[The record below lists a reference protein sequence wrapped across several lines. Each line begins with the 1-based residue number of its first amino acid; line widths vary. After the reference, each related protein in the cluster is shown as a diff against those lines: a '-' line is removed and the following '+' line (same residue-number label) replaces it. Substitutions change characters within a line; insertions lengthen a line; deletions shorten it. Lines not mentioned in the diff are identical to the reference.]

1 MTDGPNANS
10 PAKGVMK
17 PEEAF
22 PPSLTR
28 IAVVINS
35 VTPYMR
41 PLWARLGERSDIDLL
56 LVTETPKE
64 RDRKWE
70 VETDL
75 PVEHVQLDSWTLD
88 LSWMAVGSGFKTRF
102 DSYLYVPKRPLVP
115 LRRFAPHVVVAA
127 GGGVWSSPANI
138 AALVARHSHG
148 WAVVP
153 WWNTFTRERRSLP
166 RRVAEPWVRYFFRSG
181 DAWLAG
187 GSRHARDVVRL
198 GADPN
203 RTVIAPLTALGP
215 DPPLERDGFFTSGQ
229 PRFLFVGRFI
239 ERKGIDVL
247 LSAFRRVDR
256 GELWLAGDGPLRSL
270 VEGEVKRDPR
280 IRFLG
285 YADEES
291 LPELYRQADVLVVPS
306 LFEPWGLVVHEGLA
320 YGLPVIATDQVAAAD
335 DLVES
340 GVNGYVVAAGSS
352 EALASAMRSVSEW
365 GPSHWQE
372 AAMHSRETLPL
383 YGIDRAA
390 DAFVEGCLLGLRHR
404 RSRSAPSRASRGESR
419 RSAIR

>member
-1 MTDGPNANS
+1 M
-10 PAKGVMK
+10 
-17 PEEAF
+17 
-22 PPSLTR
+22 R
-28 IAVVINS
+28 IAVVINA

-41 PLWARLGERSDIDLL
+41 PLWARLGKRSDVELL
-56 LVTETPKE
+56 LVTETPME
-64 RDRKWE
+64 RDRRWQ

-88 LSWMAVGSGFKTRF
+88 LAWMSVGSGFKTRF
-102 DSYLYVPKRPLVP
+102 DSYLYVSKRPLAP
-115 LRRFAPHVVVAA
+115 LRRFSPHVVVAA

-138 AALVARHSHG
+138 AALVARRRYG

-166 RRVAEPWVRYFFRSG
+166 RRVAEPWVRYFFRSA

-198 GADPN
+198 GADPS

-215 DPPLERDGFFTSGQ
+215 NPPLERTGLLVPDQ
-229 PRFLFVGRFI
+229 PRYLFVGRFI

-256 GELWLAGDGPLRSL
+256 GELWLAGDGPLRSY
-270 VEGEVKRDPR
+270 VEGEANGDPR
-280 IRFLG
+280 IRLLG
-285 YADEES
+285 YATEES
-291 LPELYRQADVLVVPS
+291 LPDLYREADVLMVPS

-335 DLVES
+335 DLIDS
-340 GVNGYVVAAGSS
+340 GVNGYVVPAGSD
-352 EALASAMRSVSEW
+352 EALAEAMGSVAEW
-365 GPSHWQE
+365 APLHWRE
-372 AAMHSRETLPL
+372 AAVRTRTTLPKFS
-383 YGIDRAA
+383 IDTAA
-390 DAFVEGCLLGLRHR
+390 EAFMRGCQLGLRHR
-404 RSRSAPSRASRGESR
+404 RALGTATPR
-419 RSAIR
+419 

>member
-1 MTDGPNANS
+1 MIS
-10 PAKGVMK
+10 P
-17 PEEAF
+17 PEAS
-22 PPSLTR
+22 PWSLTR
-28 IAVVINS
+28 IAVIINA

-41 PLWARLGERSDIDLL
+41 PLWSKLAERSDIELL
-56 LVTETPKE
+56 LVTETPME
-64 RDRKWE
+64 RDRRWQ

-88 LSWMAVGSGFKTRF
+88 LAWMAVGSGFKTRF
-102 DSYLYVPKRPLVP
+102 DSYVYVPKRPLDP
-115 LRRFAPHVVVAA
+115 LRRFSPHVVVAA

-138 AALVARHSHG
+138 AALAARRRYG

-153 WWNTFTRERRSLP
+153 WWNTFTRERRTLP
-166 RRVAEPWVRYFFRSG
+166 RRLAEPWVRYFFRSA

-215 DPPLERDGFFTSGQ
+215 NPPLERAGFAEPGQ
-229 PRFLFVGRFI
+229 PRYLFVGRFI

-247 LSAFRRVDR
+247 LAGFRRVDR
-256 GELWLAGDGPLRSL
+256 GELWLAGDGPLRSF
-270 VEGEVKRDPR
+270 VEGEAEGDPR
-280 IRFLG
+280 IRVLG
-285 YADEES
+285 YANEES
-291 LPELYRQADVLVVPS
+291 LPDLYRQADILVVPS

-320 YGLPVIATDQVAAAD
+320 HGLPVIATDQVAAAD

-340 GVNGYVVAAGSS
+340 GVNGYVVAAGSH
-352 EALASAMRSVSEW
+352 EALASAMRSVAEW
-365 GPSHWQE
+365 GPPQWRE
-372 AAMHSRETLPL
+372 AAARTRKTLPL

-404 RSRSAPSRASRGESR
+404 RSLSAPSRA
-419 RSAIR
+419 A

>member
-1 MTDGPNANS
+1 
-10 PAKGVMK
+10 VIK
-17 PEEAF
+17 PTEVF

-28 IAVVINS
+28 IAVVINA

-41 PLWARLGERSDIDLL
+41 PLWARLAERSDVELL
-56 LVTETPKE
+56 LVTETPME
-64 RDRKWE
+64 RDRRWQ

-88 LSWMAVGSGFKTRF
+88 LAWMAVGSGFKTRF
-102 DSYLYVPKRPLVP
+102 DSYVYVPKRPLAP
-115 LRRFAPHVVVAA
+115 LRRFSPHVVVAA

-138 AALVARHSHG
+138 AALVARRRYG

-166 RRVAEPWVRYFFRSG
+166 RRVAEPWVRYFFSSA

-198 GADPN
+198 GADPS

-215 DPPLERDGFFTSGQ
+215 NPPLERSGFVVPGQ
-229 PRFLFVGRFI
+229 PRYLFVGRFI

-247 LSAFRRVDR
+247 LTAFRGVDR
-256 GELWLAGDGPLRSL
+256 GELWLAGDGPLRSY
-270 VEGEVKRDPR
+270 VEEEARRDPR
-280 IRFLG
+280 VRLFG

-291 LPELYRQADVLVVPS
+291 LPNLYRQADTLVVPS

-320 YGLPVIATDQVAAAD
+320 HGLPVIATDQVAAAD
-335 DLVES
+335 DLVDS
-340 GVNGYVVAAGSS
+340 GVNGYVVRAGSH
-352 EALASAMRSVSEW
+352 EALAEAMVSVAEW
-365 GPSHWQE
+365 TPSQWRD
-372 AAMHSRETLPL
+372 AAAHSRDTLPK
-383 YGIDRAA
+383 YGIDPAA
-390 DAFVEGCLLGLRHR
+390 EAFVRGCLLGIQHR
-404 RSRSAPSRASRGESR
+404 RGLNAPGRAAGART
-419 RSAIR
+419 

>member
-1 MTDGPNANS
+1 M
-10 PAKGVMK
+10 
-17 PEEAF
+17 
-22 PPSLTR
+22 R
-28 IAVVINS
+28 IAVVINA

-41 PLWARLGERSDIDLL
+41 PLWARLGKRSDIELL
-56 LVTETPKE
+56 LVTETPME
-64 RDRKWE
+64 RDRRWQ

-88 LSWMAVGSGFKTRF
+88 LAWMSVGSGFKTRF
-102 DSYLYVPKRPLVP
+102 DSYLYVSKRPLAP
-115 LRRFAPHVVVAA
+115 LRRFSPHVVVAA

-138 AALVARHSHG
+138 AALVARRRYG

-166 RRVAEPWVRYFFRSG
+166 RRVAEPWVRYFFRSA

-198 GADPN
+198 GADPS

-215 DPPLERDGFFTSGQ
+215 NPPLERTGLLVPDQ
-229 PRFLFVGRFI
+229 PRYLFVGRFI

-256 GELWLAGDGPLRSL
+256 GELWLAGDGPLRSY
-270 VEGEVKRDPR
+270 VEGEANGDPR
-280 IRFLG
+280 IRLLG
-285 YADEES
+285 YATEES
-291 LPELYRQADVLVVPS
+291 LPDLYREADVLMVPS

-335 DLVES
+335 DLIDS
-340 GVNGYVVAAGSS
+340 GVNGYVVPAGSD
-352 EALASAMRSVSEW
+352 EALAEAMGSVAEW
-365 GPSHWQE
+365 APLHWRE
-372 AAMHSRETLPL
+372 AAVRTRTTLPKFS
-383 YGIDRAA
+383 IDTAA
-390 DAFVEGCLLGLRHR
+390 EAFMRGCQLGLRHR
-404 RSRSAPSRASRGESR
+404 RALGTATPR
-419 RSAIR
+419 

>member
-1 MTDGPNANS
+1 
-10 PAKGVMK
+10 
-17 PEEAF
+17 
-22 PPSLTR
+22 
-28 IAVVINS
+28 
-35 VTPYMR
+35 MR
-41 PLWARLGERSDIDLL
+41 PLWSRLAERTDIELL
-56 LVTETPKE
+56 LVTETPME
-64 RDRKWE
+64 RDRRWQ

-88 LSWMAVGSGFKTRF
+88 LAWMAVGSGFKTRF
-102 DSYLYVPKRPLVP
+102 DSYMYVPKRPLAP
-115 LRRFAPHVVVAA
+115 LRRFSPHVVVAA

-138 AALVARHSHG
+138 AALAARQRYA

-215 DPPLERDGFFTSGQ
+215 NPPLERTGFVVPGR
-229 PRFLFVGRFI
+229 PRYLFVGRFI

-247 LSAFRRVDR
+247 LAAFRTVDR
-256 GELWLAGDGPLRSL
+256 GELWLAGDGPLRSY
-270 VEGEVKRDPR
+270 VEGEARGDTR
-280 IRFLG
+280 IRVLG
-285 YADEES
+285 YANDES
-291 LPELYRQADVLVVPS
+291 LPDLYRQADILVVPS
-306 LFEPWGLVVHEGLA
+306 YFEPWGLVVHEGLA

-335 DLVES
+335 DLVDS
-340 GVNGYVVAAGSS
+340 GVNGYVVRAGSY
-352 EALASAMRSVSEW
+352 EALAEAMDSVAEW
-365 GPSHWQE
+365 ASPQWRD
-372 AAMHSRETLPL
+372 AAAHTRETLPM

-390 DAFVEGCLLGLRHR
+390 EAFVRGCLLGLRHR
-404 RSRSAPSRASRGESR
+404 RALNTPAST
-419 RSAIR
+419 

>member
-1 MTDGPNANS
+1 VIGPPEAS
-10 PAKGVMK
+10 PR
-17 PEEAF
+17 
-22 PPSLTR
+22 SLAR
-28 IAVVINS
+28 IAVVINT

-41 PLWARLGERSDIDLL
+41 PLWSRLAERSDIELL
-56 LVTETPKE
+56 LVTETPME
-64 RDRKWE
+64 RDRRWQ

-88 LSWMAVGSGFKTRF
+88 LAWMAVGSGFKTRF
-102 DSYLYVPKRPLVP
+102 DSYVYVPKRPLAP
-115 LRRFAPHVVVAA
+115 LRRFSPHVVVAA

-138 AALVARHSHG
+138 AALAGRRRHG

-215 DPPLERDGFFTSGQ
+215 NPPLERTGFVVPGQ
-229 PRFLFVGRFI
+229 PRYLFVGRFI

-247 LSAFRRVDR
+247 LAAFRRVDR
-256 GELWLAGDGPLRSL
+256 GELWLAGDGPLRSYL
-270 VEGEVKRDPR
+270 EGEAKRDSR
-280 IRFLG
+280 IRLLG
-285 YADEES
+285 YANEES
-291 LPELYRQADVLVVPS
+291 LPDLYRQADILVVPS

-320 YGLPVIATDQVAAAD
+320 HGLPVIATDQVAAVD
-335 DLVES
+335 DLIAS
-340 GVNGYVVAAGSS
+340 GVNGYVVPAGSH
-352 EALASAMRSVSEW
+352 EALAEAMASVATWGRSQW
-365 GPSHWQE
+365 RE
-372 AAMHSRETLPL
+372 AGAHTGKTLPR

-390 DAFVEGCLLGLRHR
+390 DAFVQGCLLGLRHR
-404 RSRSAPSRASRGESR
+404 RAQNAPAR
-419 RSAIR
+419 

>member
-1 MTDGPNANS
+1 M
-10 PAKGVMK
+10 
-17 PEEAF
+17 
-22 PPSLTR
+22 R
-28 IAVVINS
+28 IAVVINA

-41 PLWARLGERSDIDLL
+41 PLWARLAERSDIELL
-56 LVTETPKE
+56 LVTETPME
-64 RDRKWE
+64 RDRRWQ

-88 LSWMAVGSGFKTRF
+88 LAWMSVGSGFKTRF
-102 DSYLYVPKRPLVP
+102 DSYLYVSKRPLAP
-115 LRRFAPHVVVAA
+115 LRRFSPHVVVAA

-138 AALVARHSHG
+138 AALAARRRHG

-166 RRVAEPWVRYFFRSG
+166 RRAAEPWVRYFFRSA

-198 GADPN
+198 GADPS

-215 DPPLERDGFFTSGQ
+215 NPPLERTGLLVPDQ
-229 PRFLFVGRFI
+229 PRYLFVGRLI

-247 LSAFRRVDR
+247 LAAFRRVDR
-256 GELWLAGDGPLRSL
+256 GELWLAGDGPLRSY
-270 VEGEVKRDPR
+270 VESEANGDPR
-280 IRFLG
+280 IRLLG
-285 YADEES
+285 YANEES
-291 LPELYRQADVLVVPS
+291 LPDLYQQADVLMVPS

-340 GVNGYVVAAGSS
+340 GVNGYVVAAGSH
-352 EALASAMRSVSEW
+352 EELA
-365 GPSHWQE
+365 
-372 AAMHSRETLPL
+372 AAMSSVAEWAPERWRKANAHSRETLPM

-390 DAFVEGCLLGLRHR
+390 EAFVQGCLLGLRHR
-404 RSRSAPSRASRGESR
+404 RARNGST
-419 RSAIR
+419 

>member
-1 MTDGPNANS
+1 M
-10 PAKGVMK
+10 
-17 PEEAF
+17 
-22 PPSLTR
+22 
-28 IAVVINS
+28 VINS

-41 PLWARLGERSDIDLL
+41 PLWGRLAERTDIELL
-56 LVTETPKE
+56 LVTETPME
-64 RDRKWE
+64 RDRSWR

-88 LSWMAVGSGFKTRF
+88 LAWMAVGSGFKTRF
-102 DSYLYVPKRPLVP
+102 DSYVYVPKRPLVP
-115 LRRFAPHVVVAA
+115 LHRFSPHVVVAA

-138 AALVARHSHG
+138 AALAARHRYG

-153 WWNTFTRERRSLP
+153 WWNSFTREKRSLP

-187 GSRHARDVVRL
+187 GSRHARDAVRL
-198 GADPN
+198 GAHPD
-203 RTVIAPLTALGP
+203 RTLIAPLTALGP
-215 DPPLERDGFFTSGQ
+215 DPPLERTGLFVPGQ
-229 PRFLFVGRFI
+229 PRYLFVGRFI

-247 LSAFRRVDR
+247 LAAFRRIDE

-270 VEGEVKRDPR
+270 LEGEAKGDPR

-285 YADEES
+285 YADES
-291 LPELYRQADVLVVPS
+291 TLPALQDLYRQADVLVVPS

-335 DLVES
+335 DLIDP
-340 GVNGYVVAAGSS
+340 GVNGYVVPAGSD
-352 EALASAMRSVSEW
+352 EALASAMRSAAEW
-365 GPSHWQE
+365 SPSHRRE
-372 AAMHSRETLPL
+372 AAARNRETLPM

-390 DAFVEGCLLGLRHR
+390 DGFVQGCLLGLRHR
-404 RSRSAPSRASRGESR
+404 RALNAHRAS
-419 RSAIR
+419 A

>member
-1 MTDGPNANS
+1 MPDAAHTDISRGDVIDSQAAS
-10 PAKGVMK
+10 PS
-17 PEEAF
+17 
-22 PPSLTR
+22 SLTR
-28 IAVVINS
+28 IAVVINA

-41 PLWARLGERSDIDLL
+41 PLWSRLAERSDVELL
-56 LVTETPKE
+56 LVTETPME
-64 RDRKWE
+64 RDRRWQ
-70 VETDL
+70 VESDL

-88 LSWMAVGSGFKTRF
+88 LAWMSVGSGFKTRF
-102 DSYLYVPKRPLVP
+102 DSYVYLPKKPLGP
-115 LRRFAPHVVVAA
+115 LRRFSPHVVVAA

-138 AALVARHSHG
+138 AALAARHSRG
-148 WAVVP
+148 WAIVP

-215 DPPLERDGFFTSGQ
+215 TPPLERTGFVEPGE
-229 PRFLFVGRFI
+229 PRYLFVGRFI

-247 LSAFRRVDR
+247 LAAFRRIDR
-256 GELWLAGDGPLRSL
+256 GELWLAGDGPLRSH
-270 VEGEVKRDPR
+270 VEAEAKGDPR
-280 IRFLG
+280 IRILG
-285 YADEES
+285 YANEES
-291 LPELYRQADVLVVPS
+291 LPDLYRQADVLVVPS
-306 LFEPWGLVVHEGLA
+306 YFEPWGLVVHEGLA

-340 GVNGYVVAAGSS
+340 GVNGYVVSAGSH
-352 EALASAMRSVSEW
+352 EELAAAMRSVAEW
-365 GPSHWQE
+365 APERWRK
-372 AAMHSRETLPL
+372 ANAHSRETLPM

-390 DAFVEGCLLGLRHR
+390 EAFVQGCLLGLRHR
-404 RSRSAPSRASRGESR
+404 RARNGST
-419 RSAIR
+419 

>member
-1 MTDGPNANS
+1 M
-10 PAKGVMK
+10 
-17 PEEAF
+17 
-22 PPSLTR
+22 R
-28 IAVVINS
+28 IAVVINA

-41 PLWARLGERSDIDLL
+41 PLWARLGKRSDVELL
-56 LVTETPKE
+56 LVTETPME
-64 RDRKWE
+64 RDRRWQ

-88 LSWMAVGSGFKTRF
+88 LAWMSVGSGFKTRF
-102 DSYLYVPKRPLVP
+102 DSYLYVSKRPLAP
-115 LRRFAPHVVVAA
+115 LRRFSPHVVVAA

-138 AALVARHSHG
+138 AALVARRRYG

-166 RRVAEPWVRYFFRSG
+166 RRVAEPWVRYFFRSA

-198 GADPN
+198 GADPS

-215 DPPLERDGFFTSGQ
+215 NPPLERTGLLVPDQ
-229 PRFLFVGRFI
+229 PRYLFVGRFI

-256 GELWLAGDGPLRSL
+256 GELWLAGDGPLRSY
-270 VEGEVKRDPR
+270 VEGEANGDPR
-280 IRFLG
+280 IRLLG
-285 YADEES
+285 YATEES
-291 LPELYRQADVLVVPS
+291 LPDLYREADVLMVPS

-335 DLVES
+335 DLIDS
-340 GVNGYVVAAGSS
+340 GVNGYVVPAGSD
-352 EALASAMRSVSEW
+352 EALAEAMGSVAEW
-365 GPSHWQE
+365 APLHWRE
-372 AAMHSRETLPL
+372 AAVRTRTTLPKFS
-383 YGIDRAA
+383 IDTAA
-390 DAFVEGCLLGLRHR
+390 EAFVRGCQLGLRHR
-404 RSRSAPSRASRGESR
+404 RALGTATPR
-419 RSAIR
+419 

>member
-1 MTDGPNANS
+1 
-10 PAKGVMK
+10 VIK
-17 PEEAF
+17 PPEAS

-28 IAVVINS
+28 IAVVINT

-41 PLWARLGERSDIDLL
+41 PLWGRLAERADIELL
-56 LVTETPKE
+56 LVTETPME
-64 RDRKWE
+64 RDRRWR

-75 PVEHVQLDSWTLD
+75 PLEHVQLDSWTLD
-88 LSWMAVGSGFKTRF
+88 LAWMAVGSGFKTRF
-102 DSYLYVPKRPLVP
+102 DSYVYVPKRPLDP
-115 LRRFAPHVVVAA
+115 LRRFSPHVVVAA

-138 AALVARHSHG
+138 AALAARHRYG

-215 DPPLERDGFFTSGQ
+215 DPPLERAGFVVQGQ

-256 GELWLAGDGPLRSL
+256 GELWLAGDGPLRSE
-270 VEGEVKRDPR
+270 VEREANGDPR
-280 IRFLG
+280 IRLLG
-285 YADEES
+285 YASEES
-291 LPELYRQADVLVVPS
+291 LPDLYRQADILVVPS

-335 DLVES
+335 DLVDS
-340 GVNGYVVAAGSS
+340 GVNGCVVPAGSDG
-352 EALASAMRSVSEW
+352 ALAAAMGSLAEW
-365 GPSHWQE
+365 TPLQWRE
-372 AAMHSRETLPL
+372 AAARSRETLPK
-383 YGIDRAA
+383 YGIEPAA
-390 DAFVEGCLLGLRHR
+390 DAFVRGCLLGLEHR
-404 RSRSAPSRASRGESR
+404 RALRTSSRA
-419 RSAIR
+419 A

>member
-1 MTDGPNANS
+1 
-10 PAKGVMK
+10 VIK
-17 PEEAF
+17 PVEAV
-22 PPSLTR
+22 PPRLTR
-28 IAVVINS
+28 IAVVINA

-41 PLWARLGERSDIDLL
+41 PLWSKLAERSDIELL
-56 LVTETPKE
+56 LVTETPME
-64 RDRKWE
+64 RDRRWQ

-88 LSWMAVGSGFKTRF
+88 LAWMAVGSGFKTRF
-102 DSYLYVPKRPLVP
+102 DSYVYVPKRPLAP
-115 LRRFAPHVVVAA
+115 LRRFSPQVVVAA

-138 AALVARHSHG
+138 AALAARRRRG

-166 RRVAEPWVRYFFRSG
+166 RRAAEPWVRYFFRSG

-215 DPPLERDGFFTSGQ
+215 NPPLERAGFVVPGE
-229 PRFLFVGRFI
+229 PRYLFVGRFI

-247 LSAFRRVDR
+247 LAAFRGLDR
-256 GELWLAGDGPLRSL
+256 GELWLVGDGPLRSV
-270 VEGEVKRDPR
+270 VEGEARGDGR
-280 IRFLG
+280 IRVLG
-285 YADEES
+285 YAGEES

-335 DLVES
+335 DLLDS
-340 GVNGYVVAAGSS
+340 GVNGYVVPAGSH
-352 EALASAMRSVSEW
+352 EALGRAMGSIAQWAPAQWR
-365 GPSHWQE
+365 E
-372 AAMHSRETLPL
+372 AASHNRKTLPE
-383 YGIDRAA
+383 YGIERAA
-390 DAFVEGCLLGLRHR
+390 DAFVQGCLLGLRHR
-404 RSRSAPSRASRGESR
+404 RALSVHGASA
-419 RSAIR
+419 

>member
-1 MTDGPNANS
+1 MNESERSANR
-10 PAKGVMK
+10 PAR
-17 PEEAF
+17 EAP

-28 IAVVINS
+28 IAVVINT

-41 PLWARLGERSDIDLL
+41 PLWSRLAERDDIELL
-56 LVTETPKE
+56 LVTETPME
-64 RDRKWE
+64 RDRRWQ

-75 PVEHVQLDSWTLD
+75 PVEQVQLDSWTLD
-88 LSWMAVGSGFKTRF
+88 LAWMAVGSGFKTRF
-102 DSYLYVPKRPLVP
+102 DSYVYVPKRPLLP
-115 LRRFAPHVVVAA
+115 LRNFRPHVVVAA

-138 AALVARHSHG
+138 AALAARRRYG

-166 RRVAEPWVRYFFRSG
+166 RRAAEPWVRYFFRAG

-198 GADPN
+198 GADPD

-215 DPPLERDGFFTSGQ
+215 DPPLERTGLLVPDQ
-229 PRFLFVGRFI
+229 PRFLFVGRLI
-239 ERKGIDVL
+239 ERKGIEVL
-247 LSAFRRVDR
+247 LAAFRHVDR

-270 VEGEVKRDPR
+270 VVAEAESNPR

-285 YADEES
+285 YANEES
-291 LPELYRQADVLVVPS
+291 LPELYRQADILLVPS
-306 LFEPWGLVVHEGLA
+306 HFEPWGLVVHEGLA

-335 DLVES
+335 DLVDS
-340 GVNGYVVAAGSS
+340 GTNGYIVPAGSS
-352 EALASAMRSVSEW
+352 EALASAMRSAAAW
-365 GPSHWQE
+365 APSQWRE
-372 AAMHSRETLPL
+372 AGVRSRETLPM

-390 DAFVEGCLLGLRHR
+390 DAFVRGCLLGLRHR
-404 RSRSAPSRASRGESR
+404 RALDASTST
-419 RSAIR
+419 

>member
-1 MTDGPNANS
+1 M
-10 PAKGVMK
+10 
-17 PEEAF
+17 
-22 PPSLTR
+22 L
-28 IAVVINS
+28 
-35 VTPYMR
+35 
-41 PLWARLGERSDIDLL
+41 PLWSRLAERSDIELL
-56 LVTETPKE
+56 LVTETPME
-64 RDRKWE
+64 RDRRWQ

-88 LSWMAVGSGFKTRF
+88 LAWMAVGSGFKTRF
-102 DSYLYVPKRPLVP
+102 DSYVYVPKRPLAP
-115 LRRFAPHVVVAA
+115 LRRFSPHVVVAA

-138 AALVARHSHG
+138 AALAARRRYG

-153 WWNTFTRERRSLP
+153 WWNTFTRERRTLP
-166 RRVAEPWVRYFFRSG
+166 RRLAEPWVRYFFRSA

-215 DPPLERDGFFTSGQ
+215 NPPLERTGLLVPGQ
-229 PRFLFVGRFI
+229 PRYLFVGRFI

-247 LSAFRRVDR
+247 LAAFRHVDS

-270 VEGEVKRDPR
+270 VEGEAKRDPR

-291 LPELYRQADVLVVPS
+291 LPELYRQADILMVPS
-306 LFEPWGLVVHEGLA
+306 LFEAWGLVVHEGLA

-335 DLVES
+335 DLVNS
-340 GVNGYVVAAGSS
+340 GVNGYVVPAGSH
-352 EALASAMRSVSEW
+352 EALAEAMGSVAEWSSAQWSD
-365 GPSHWQE
+365 
-372 AAMHSRETLPL
+372 AAAHTRETLPK
-383 YGIDRAA
+383 YGIDPAA
-390 DAFVEGCLLGLRHR
+390 EAFVRGCLLGLQHR
-404 RSRSAPSRASRGESR
+404 RGLNAPGHAAG
-419 RSAIR
+419 AGM